1 MTFFNIYSDSPLYF
15 NKMKSSYNLVG
26 LYFIGQHYRL
36 IDIIIFP
43 FYLIKYF
50 KSFLRR
56 RRVLST
62 YRKIGVNK
70 ILIFE
75 PNIILFIKSL
85 NDTVLLFNKINSKK
99 DVLKLNYR
107 NIEVGDLIYDT
118 YLRMFNRKTLHK
130 NLDLFL
136 LINRTI
142 SEIKFLE
149 NLKLTPIKFYTFYT
163 SYTASGIPF
172 RFFNYLNIDCYSF
185 ASNSKGKKHRESDI
199 YHCKDFR
206 FFKNNFNKL
215 SNKNDLIKSGVDY
228 MFKICNGES
237 KYRYMKSSP
246 FRKYQDNFNLN
257 LDGVIFI
264 HDLFDSQYI
273 YGEMLFED
281 FYSWL
286 VFTLEFTNKHNLKIG
301 FKEHPNQ
308 KKESKKV
315 IDRLKNEYKKN
326 IWIDT
331 KVSQSSIFNS
341 GIKFGVSI
349 YGSVLTE
356 LSFNKIKAISCGDNL
371 TENYNFVFKPSSIFE
386 YQNFLLQPEKLVH
399 PDDLMNQI
407 GEFTYMNY
415 LND

>member
-1 MTFFNIYSDSPLYF
+1 MTLINIYSEPKVFSHKI
-15 NKMKSSYNLVG
+15 NISGKKVG

-50 KSFLRR
+50 KSIYRR
-56 RRVLST
+56 KRIL
-62 YRKIGVNK
+62 NK
-70 ILIFE
+70 YKSFGIHRIFSFE
-75 PNIILFIKSL
+75 PNIIMFFKSL
-85 NDTVLLFNKINSKK
+85 NDTILLYKKINSKK

-107 NIEVGDLIYDT
+107 TIEVGDLIYDT
-118 YLRMFNRKTLHK
+118 YLRMYNRKTIHK

-149 NLKLTPIKFYTFYT
+149 NLKLTPINFYTFYT

-172 RFFNYLNIDCYSF
+172 RFFNNLKIDCYSF
-185 ASNSKGKKHRESDI
+185 ASNYSGKKHRKSDL

-215 SNKNDLIKSGVDY
+215 SNKNDLIKSGINY

-237 KYRYMKSSP
+237 KYSYMKSSP
-246 FRKYQDNFNLN
+246 FRKYQDHFNLN

-273 YGEMLFED
+273 YGKMLFED

-286 VFTLEFTNKHNLKIG
+286 IFTLEFTYKHNLKIG

-315 IDRLKNEYKKN
+315 IDRLKNEYNKN
-326 IWIDT
+326 IWIDA

-341 GIKFGVSI
+341 GIKFGVSV

-371 TENYNFVFKPSSIFE
+371 TDNYNFVFKPSSIIE